1 MNTYIIPFSIGNDV
15 WIESVK
21 AKTILEAQD
30 KLMNRL
36 SYDWELDV
44 PADWEDFLAILDNNE
59 FRVGELK
66 DIEEF

>member
-1 MNTYIIPFSIGNDV
+1 MNTYIIPFSIDNDV

-30 KLMNRL
+30 KLMNRF
-36 SYDWELDV
+36 SYDWELDI

>member
-1 MNTYIIPFSIGNDV
+1 MNTYIIPFSLDNDV

-21 AKTILEAQD
+21 AKSILEAQD

-36 SYDWELDV
+36 SHDWELDV
-44 PADWEDFLAILDNNE
+44 PTDWEDFLQILSNE
-59 FRVGELK
+59 MFRVGELK

>member
-1 MNTYIIPFSIGNDV
+1 MNTYIIPFSLDNDV
-15 WIESVK
+15 WIETVK
-21 AKTILEAQD
+21 AKSLFEAQD

-36 SYDWELDV
+36 SNDWELDI
-44 PADWEDFLAILDNNE
+44 PADWEDFLAILDNNG

>member
-1 MNTYIIPFSIGNDV
+1 MNTYIIPFSLDNDV

-21 AKTILEAQD
+21 AKSILEAQD

-36 SYDWELDV
+36 SNDWELDV
-44 PADWEDFLAILDNNE
+44 PVDWEDFLAILDNNG

>member
-1 MNTYIIPFSIGNDV
+1 MNTYIIPFSINNDV

-44 PADWEDFLAILDNNE
+44 PANWEDFLAILDNNE